1 MIGAAI
7 RRRGLVMVE
16 IKELNIEEIK
26 ETLGRLN
33 YGHLACCSNDHPYV
47 VPIHYAYDGE
57 AIYVYT
63 TEGKKAEIIAA
74 NPEVCLQAEDVEN
87 NEHWVSVIAIGDA
100 KRLIDPDE
108 RGKALDLI
116 LEVNPRLTP
125 AVSVRWMD
133 SWIRENVEVVYRIH
147 PGKLSGRKT
156 IGRPPKVP
164 ISGRAGNTAE
174 M

>member
-87 NEHWVSVIAIGDA
+87 NEHWVSVIAIVYSDA
-100 KRLIDPDE
+100 KM
-108 RGKALDLI
+108 
-116 LEVNPRLTP
+116 
-125 AVSVRWMD
+125 S
-133 SWIRENVEVVYRIH
+133 
-147 PGKLSGRKT
+147 
-156 IGRPPKVP
+156 
-164 ISGRAGNTAE
+164 TATQP
-174 M
+174 